1 MHDSLVFSILSDT
14 LLFGKL
20 RTWSHD
26 SGCSQVGGGASPG
39 AEHPQKKSR
48 GPGLSTPAPLEGG
61 GSPFPERTFGQQR
74 PLFLRACIIVKLRV
88 SH

>member
-26 SGCSQVGGGASPG
+26 SGCSQVGGGPALGLSILRRSPG
-39 AEHPQKKSR
+39 VLDCPPRRPWSGGAALSQR
-48 GPGLSTPAPLEGG
+48 GHLGSSDPSSLGLVL
-61 GSPFPERTFGQQR
+61 
-74 PLFLRACIIVKLRV
+74 
-88 SH
+88 